1 MYVCIFTHTQSH
13 ASNVT
18 QLFIAAARV
27 VVVVVLFVYC
37 LHKTGRIEIGSLPR
51 YAKLFVLHTFGRRG
65 KCSILV
71 SLSLSLCF
79 VRLGFFR
86 PFCVP
91 HCVRVCLCT
100 SPCLAVIVSV
110 RLQLRLRTDGAL
122 STGTQLGELM
132 PSQLAPPPPGT
143 HHIIDCLPQWYRL
156 LVKAQTMRAIFCWRA
171 GEVD

>member
-1 MYVCIFTHTQSH
+1 MHLMSLNFSSLLLVLLLLLFF
-13 ASNVT
+13 
-18 QLFIAAARV
+18 LFIVYIKQDELKSARCPV
-27 VVVVVLFVYC
+27 MLSYLFC
-37 LHKTGRIEIGSLPR
+37 ILLGGGENALSL
-51 YAKLFVLHTFGRRG
+51 
-65 KCSILV
+65 